1 MENYEFTLYQE
12 SYPVT
17 SFIIPIIKRD
27 RIFLNASSFFLIY
40 KRLEFVNNTDSI
52 VFEQNE
58 VCNLFNINEEVIRIQ
73 FLKLYKSFSIHT
85 KNYEI
90 WITKLKD

>member
-1 MENYEFTLYQE
+1 MENYEFELYQE

-27 RIFLNASSFFLIY
+27 EIILNLSSFTLIY
-40 KRLEFVNNTDSI
+40 KRLEFVNNTDSV
-52 VFEQNE
+52 VFKQSE

-73 FLKLYKSFSIHT
+73 FLKLYKSYSIHT